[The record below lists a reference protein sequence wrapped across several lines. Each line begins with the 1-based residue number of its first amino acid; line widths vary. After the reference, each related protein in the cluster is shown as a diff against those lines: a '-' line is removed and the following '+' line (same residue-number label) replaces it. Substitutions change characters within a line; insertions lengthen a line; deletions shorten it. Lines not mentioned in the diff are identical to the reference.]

1 MKKFSLNSSIGM
13 DMKAASA
20 DSFVDNIQM
29 IEFSEIKQNKDNFY
43 TLSELEL
50 LADDIE
56 RQGLKHNLVVC
67 KDSAGSGY
75 WLISGHR
82 RYSAI
87 KLLIEQQRL
96 KSTLVPCYVDGERSQ
111 AEARLNLIM
120 LNATQRKYTDAE
132 TMAEYE
138 MLKQTIQQL
147 EDEGKPVKGRIR
159 EIIAR
164 TLNVSPA
171 QVGKIENIRNNAIDE
186 VHEAVKNGEMSI
198 STANEVA
205 KFNPEKQQEII
216 SSKPTAEITHKE
228 VKQLREQEKKPE
240 PEDDDIISPAPDTPE
255 EPCEDPDDTDE
266 YPEESEPEEPEDTED
281 IEVKPEKETFQPT
294 ALANVLTKT
303 PATLSLTADEVLA
316 LSDWLDENAYIT
328 PSSDREIYE
337 LSEKLS
343 AFLKEHGIVS

>member
-1 MKKFSLNSSIGM
+1 
-13 DMKAASA
+13 
-20 DSFVDNIQM
+20 M

-67 KDSAGSGY
+67 KDSAGAGY

-87 KLLIEQQRL
+87 KLLIEQNRL
-96 KSTLVPCYVDGERSQ
+96 KSTLVPCYVDGERTQ
-111 AEARLNLIM
+111 AEAMLNLIM

-159 EIIAR
+159 EIIAK

-186 VHEAVKNGEMSI
+186 VHVRSDAGKPRYGRTVKHSDGSYRNEREAYFQRRHRLNRQRFQNACQRDKNRSYRD
-198 STANEVA
+198 TADAFQLLRGFFEA
-205 KFNPEKQQEII
+205 
-216 SSKPTAEITHKE
+216 AKE
-228 VKQLREQEKKPE
+228 VKKKSHDLILRNFAIYKQNK
-240 PEDDDIISPAPDTPE
+240 APGSIFDLCTARCE
-255 EPCEDPDDTDE
+255 ER
-266 YPEESEPEEPEDTED
+266 
-281 IEVKPEKETFQPT
+281 T
-294 ALANVLTKT
+294 AARRAFVRA
-303 PATLSLTADEVLA
+303 ATLRPRST
-316 LSDWLDENAYIT
+316 
-328 PSSDREIYE
+328 
-337 LSEKLS
+337 
-343 AFLKEHGIVS
+343 